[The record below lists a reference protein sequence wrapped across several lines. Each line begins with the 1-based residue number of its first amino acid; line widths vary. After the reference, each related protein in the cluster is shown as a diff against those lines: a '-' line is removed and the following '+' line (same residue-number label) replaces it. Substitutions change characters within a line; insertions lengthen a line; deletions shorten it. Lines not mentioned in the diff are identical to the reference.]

1 MLIDELLKIIDTY
14 LPLRTAIEGDKIG
27 LQIQSGK
34 TEVYNILITL
44 EITEK
49 VINEALNNKIDCI
62 ITFHP
67 LIYNPLDNITD
78 SNRVGFLTTK
88 LIQNSIAVIS
98 VHTTF
103 DAYIEGTSKIL
114 SDSLGLDFSS
124 FLVDNPDIQ
133 GCGIG
138 AISYSKEPLK
148 AIDFIENI
156 QNICFSPIKYCSG
169 KSEYIKKIGI
179 VAGSGSNFIG
189 TAIEKNCDA
198 YICSDITYHKF
209 HLAKGR
215 IWLIDVGHYE
225 MEQFVPLGLFRLLKT
240 KLKGLDID
248 SFIMSK
254 TITNPINYYPNN
266 DYIHKQQE
274 FLLNINDKW

>member
-1 MLIDELLKIIDTY
+1 MLIDELLKIINTY
-14 LPLRTAIEGDKIG
+14 LPRRTAIEGDKIG

-44 EITEK
+44 EITDK
-49 VINEALNNKIDCI
+49 IINEALDNKIDCI

-67 LIYNPLDNITD
+67 LIYNPLENITE

-103 DAYIEGTSKIL
+103 DAYIEGTSKIFC
-114 SDSLGLDFSS
+114 DALGLDFSS
-124 FLVDNPDIQ
+124 FLVENKDLQ
-133 GCGIG
+133 GYGIG
-138 AISYSKEPLK
+138 VISYSKEPIK

-156 QNICFSPIKYCSG
+156 QNVCYSPIKYCLG
-169 KSEYIKKIGI
+169 KTDNIQKIGI
-179 VAGSGSNFIG
+179 VGGSGSNYIEI
-189 TAIEKNCDA
+189 AIENNCDA
-198 YICSDITYHKF
+198 YVCSDITYHKF

-225 MEQFVPLGLFRLLKT
+225 MEQFVPLGLFRLLNT
-240 KLKGLDID
+240 KLKGLDIN
-248 SFIMSK
+248 SVKISR
-254 TITNPINYYPNN
+254 TITNPINYYPDN
-266 DYIHKQQE
+266 DYIKKQEE
-274 FLLNINDKW
+274 FLLNINDIW